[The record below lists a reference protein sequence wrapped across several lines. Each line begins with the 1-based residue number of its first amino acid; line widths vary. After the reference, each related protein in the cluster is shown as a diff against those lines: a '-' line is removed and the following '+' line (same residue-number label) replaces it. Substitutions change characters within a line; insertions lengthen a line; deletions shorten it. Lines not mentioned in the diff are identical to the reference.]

1 LFVCYLKG
9 KSHFDLQ
16 QMEAVMALERFA
28 TPATRLA
35 LTDIIENENCFYKVR
50 CDAAYC
56 LAKVS
61 FLIDAQFLYL
71 ECSNLNLFWLV
82 CW

>member
-1 LFVCYLKG
+1 
-9 KSHFDLQ
+9 
-16 QMEAVMALERFA
+16 MEAVMALERFA

-61 FLIDAQFLYL
+61 FLIDTQFLYL

>member
-1 LFVCYLKG
+1 
-9 KSHFDLQ
+9 
-16 QMEAVMALERFA
+16 MEAVMALERFA

-56 LAKVS
+56 LAKVD
-61 FLIDAQFLYL
+61 FLFMSINFT
-71 ECSNLNLFWLV
+71 FFRRMF
-82 CW
+82 

>member
-1 LFVCYLKG
+1 
-9 KSHFDLQ
+9 
-16 QMEAVMALERFA
+16 MEAVMALERFA

-61 FLIDAQFLYL
+61 FHIDTITYL
-71 ECSNLNLFWLV
+71 ECLLNLFWLV

>member
-1 LFVCYLKG
+1 
-9 KSHFDLQ
+9 
-16 QMEAVMALERFA
+16 MEAVMALERFA

-56 LAKVS
+56 LAKVDFHS
-61 FLIDAQFLYL
+61 MTFKFYI
-71 ECSNLNLFWLV
+71 S
-82 CW
+82 

>member
-1 LFVCYLKG
+1 
-9 KSHFDLQ
+9 
-16 QMEAVMALERFA
+16 MEAVMALERFA

-56 LAKVS
+56 LAKVD
-61 FLIDAQFLYL
+61 FLSMNFKFYI
-71 ECSNLNLFWLV
+71 S
-82 CW
+82 

>member
-1 LFVCYLKG
+1 MFVCYLSK
-9 KSHFDLQ
+9 KKIYFSN

-35 LTDIIENENCFYKVR
+35 LTDFIENENCFYKVR

-56 LAKVS
+56 LAKVD
-61 FLIDAQFLYL
+61 FLSMNFKFYI
-71 ECSNLNLFWLV
+71 S
-82 CW
+82 